1 MNCPDGHLRSA
12 GVVAR
17 VRHGA
22 AALLQVVPH
31 HQRHL
36 PHSRVGPKWCPPSIS
51 SKDCD
56 QTDQTEHPCYIE
68 DCTRAEGSKVISLK
82 IILFVANGVI
92 DQNVTLLFVF
102 YLFRINFAYK

>member
-1 MNCPDGHLRSA
+1 MVREAKRCSVRVVVPLEVLHDHVVDALQVKAHLKICFPPMNPDCHLRSA

-36 PHSRVGPKWCPPSIS
+36 PHSRVGPKW
-51 SKDCD
+51 
-56 QTDQTEHPCYIE
+56 
-68 DCTRAEGSKVISLK
+68 
-82 IILFVANGVI
+82 
-92 DQNVTLLFVF
+92 
-102 YLFRINFAYK
+102 